1 MWEQLDLR
9 SWRVALG
16 CLGGASLIGSF
27 VYAAQNDCPP
37 QNERSVWRF
46 QMGDLGGPLS
56 ELLQL
61 LFYLIIALLIAFALY
76 TLFRWLLG
84 RPPRAETSMLGL
96 FESTQATPPD
106 LLRAAE
112 EQAAQGNYRLALRH
126 LQTAALVHLDRLGF
140 LTYEPT
146 NTDWEHLRA
155 LRDHGQEALH
165 AQLLPLTELVQR
177 KWYGLEEAAP
187 EDFHKARQAIQPILA
202 RQGAS

>member
-1 MWEQLDLR
+1 
-9 SWRVALG
+9 
-16 CLGGASLIGSF
+16 
-27 VYAAQNDCPP
+27 
-37 QNERSVWRF
+37 
-46 QMGDLGGPLS
+46 MGDLGGPLS

-76 TLFRWLLG
+76 MFFRWLLG
-84 RPPRAETSMLGL
+84 RPPRAEAPTPGL
-96 FESTQATPPD
+96 FEPTRATPPD
-106 LLRAAE
+106 LLRMAE
-112 EQAAQGNYRLALRH
+112 EQAAQGNYRLALRY

-155 LRDHGQEALH
+155 LRAHGQEALH

-187 EDFHKARQAIQPILA
+187 EDFQRARQAIQPILA
-202 RQGAS
+202 RHGAA